1 MALLLDAHLFL
12 LPPIKKQRLPP
23 PPTNEYPHPS
33 LSLSLSPHPDASR
46 CRRLTSPPA
55 TPLGRRSSQR
65 ARVSRL
71 SPLRY
76 VLSGVLSGGF
86 GFGCCVEQQGWVG
99 ARSARAR
106 VAGRLARGERSLT
119 GGGGVP
125 PPVRRPRGLRVLS
138 LVGILNFAAL
148 PPSPESTRFYSFC
161 FFSGE

>member
-1 MALLLDAHLFL
+1 MLISFSYHLSKSKGFPL
-12 LPPIKKQRLPP
+12 P
-23 PPTNEYPHPS
+23 PPTNTLTP

-119 GGGGVP
+119 GGGGGGGVP